1 MLILSSWMHKNFK
14 CFIKP
19 WKKSLLSWCKFI
31 HHGWKFFWKGYFE
44 TPWMP
49 EVDLMIIPIDIR
61 EKGIKERGISENVSY
76 LPKIL
81 SYSPPP
87 PNPHT
92 PAFKKMENPLR
103 ILISNEGKHSLTL
116 ISFGRVSPVLT
127 MWNEQNSRDATSSTT
142 TIANVNKNNAQ
153 NKCGPHLFDQV
164 LWWGSY
170 V

>member
-1 MLILSSWMHKNFK
+1 MLHKALKKIIVIMMQIHSSWLKVFLKRILWNALNAWSRSNDNSDWYKRKRHKRKRHIWK
-14 CFIKP
+14 CFVPSKN
-19 WKKSLLSWCKFI
+19 SFLL
-31 HHGWKFFWKGYFE
+31 
-44 TPWMP
+44 
-49 EVDLMIIPIDIR
+49 
-61 EKGIKERGISENVSY
+61 
-76 LPKIL
+76 
-81 SYSPPP
+81 PPP